1 MKISA
6 LRLKI
11 SYNRHNVYFEFK
23 IVHWFLFCNDSHP
36 TSIPDSRRIFCLSFS
51 TLRKWFLLH
60 SSFNPH
66 GRSFQPQDMIIELF
80 LWRVN
85 QRSRCCRSARLIFPL
100 VKVKATVAKIIR
112 LSLAAQKLLCIFK
125 QSVAIQRREI
135 HLHCFLEHK
144 ESTVW
149 AGKGQGVRRLTLLFP
164 FLSKL

>member
-1 MKISA
+1 MKNSA
-6 LRLKI
+6 ANFLSEFFQSKKMIFVLRQF
-11 SYNRHNVYFEFK
+11 Y
-23 IVHWFLFCNDSHP
+23 
-36 TSIPDSRRIFCLSFS
+36 
-51 TLRKWFLLH
+51 
-60 SSFNPH
+60 FNPH
-66 GRSFQPQDMIIELF
+66 GISFQPQAMIIELF

-85 QRSRCCRSARLIFPL
+85 QRSQCCRGARLIFPL

-149 AGKGQGVRRLTLLFP
+149 VGKGQGIGRLTLLFP
-164 FLSKL
+164 FLGKL